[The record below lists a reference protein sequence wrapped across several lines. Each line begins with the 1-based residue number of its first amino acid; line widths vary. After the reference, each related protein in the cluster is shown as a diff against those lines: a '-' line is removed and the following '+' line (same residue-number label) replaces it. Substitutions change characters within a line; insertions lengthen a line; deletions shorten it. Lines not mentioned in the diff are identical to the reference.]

1 MRIIAIETYRLAYRA
16 KTPLGNSTGF
26 FDLREALLVRLEA
39 ENGEI
44 GWGETWSAPEICGAV
59 IRASLAACVVGADA
73 LAPVALWRAMD
84 AKRGFDRRG
93 VTTMAISAIDIAAWD
108 LAGRLHGEPVW
119 RLAGGR
125 LRERVPAYASGPFL
139 RQGGDPY
146 DGFAAETES
155 YLRQGFRAVKPRAGT
170 TPQRDGAA
178 MRALRSV
185 CGPDIVLLADLNIG
199 FTADGAARIAE
210 AMAPANLLW
219 LEEPVPPE
227 DLAGFRALGSAPMA
241 IAAGEHLIG
250 LAAFQ
255 ESLAAGLLDIVQPD
269 IALTGGLTEAFRI
282 AALVDAYNL
291 PLCPHVWGSC
301 VNLHAA
307 LQLVATLPPRK
318 GPAPFPW
325 PVFEYDQTDNPLLS
339 LAGRVPLA
347 ADGTVAI
354 PDAPGLGFELDR
366 EQLLPYLVEHWRV
379 AA

>member
-1 MRIIAIETYRLAYRA
+1 MRIIAIEGYRLAYRS

-39 ENGEI
+39 ENGET
-44 GWGETWSAPEICGAV
+44 GWGETWFAPEISGAV
-59 IRASLAACVVGADA
+59 IRASLARCVINADA
-73 LAPVALWRAMD
+73 LAPVALWRRMD

-108 LAGRLHGEPVW
+108 LAGRLRGEPVW

-125 LRERVPAYASGPFL
+125 LRDSVPAYASGPFL
-139 RQGGDPY
+139 RQASDPY
-146 DGFAAETES
+146 EGVTAEAES

-170 TPQRDGAA
+170 TPARDGAA
-178 MRALRSV
+178 MRELRAM
-185 CGPDIVLLADLNIG
+185 CGPDVVLLADLNIG
-199 FTADGAARIAE
+199 FTAEGAARIAE

-227 DLAGFRALGSAPMA
+227 DLQGFRALRTAPMA

-255 ESLAAGLLDIVQPD
+255 ETLSAGLIDIVQPD

-282 AALVDAYNL
+282 AALADAYHL
-291 PLCPHVWGSC
+291 PLCPHVWGAC
-301 VNLHAA
+301 VNFHAA
-307 LQLVATLPPRK
+307 LQLVATLPARK
-318 GPAPFPW
+318 GPAPYPW
-325 PVFEYDQTDNPLLS
+325 PIFEYDQTDNPLLS
-339 LAGRVPLA
+339 LAGRVPIA
-347 ADGTVAI
+347 ADGSVAI
-354 PDAPGLGFELDR
+354 PDAPGLGLDLDR
-366 EQLLPYLVEHWRV
+366 ERLLPYLVEHWRV